1 MKMWKKLAACVLA
14 AAMALTLLTAC
25 GGGGGSS
32 SGGNAS
38 QQLTDKVNTKIK
50 DIGVVVQYDS
60 QLDDKAITCVDY
72 YLNTQD
78 YDTAFKMAGLNS
90 NEYVLIPTTAVSSL
104 DSEASVIAT
113 YIRTLHES
121 GVDAKKIGYA
131 TYLVDNTPAAI
142 FALVKF

>member
-25 GGGGGSS
+25 GGGSSS

-38 QQLTDKVNTKIK
+38 QQLTSKVNEKIK
-50 DIGVVVQYDS
+50 DTGVVVQYDS

-78 YDTAFKMAGLNS
+78 YDTAFKMAGLNDK
-90 NEYVLIPTTAVSSL
+90 EYVLIPTTAVSSL

-113 YIRTLHES
+113 YIRTMHES